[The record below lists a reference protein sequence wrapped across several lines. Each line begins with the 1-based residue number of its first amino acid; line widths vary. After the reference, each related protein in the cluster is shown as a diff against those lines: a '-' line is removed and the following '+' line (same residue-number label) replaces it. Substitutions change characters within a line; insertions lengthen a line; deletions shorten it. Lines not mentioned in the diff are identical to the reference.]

1 MMDISEEMIR
11 TVFDQYQ
18 SSFQCVEKVIRFL
31 NKVDNVKPPL
41 EEEVYLTMHIEKI
54 RQMKM

>member
-1 MMDISEEMIR
+1 MDISEEMIR
-11 TVFDQYQ
+11 IVLDQYQ